1 MLGRALDFSDAL
13 HKLQM
18 KLSFPHSLRS
28 SREGG
33 NPTPMLA
40 VYPNGCVVTDA
51 QVMDS
56 RLRGND
62 KVGGCYGSFVSRGC
76 RVAQPI
82 GQ

>member
-13 HKLQM
+13 YKLQM
-18 KLSFPHSLRS
+18 KLSFPLFLRH

-33 NPTPMLA
+33 NPSPALA
-40 VYPNGCVVTDA
+40 VYPDGCVVPVA

-62 KVGGCYGSFVSRGC
+62 EVGGFDGGFVSRGC
-76 RVAQPI
+76 SVARPI
-82 GQ
+82 G